1 MSSNPVNISI
11 ESPLQYFHKLS
22 SHQIKGQ
29 RAELFNGD
37 VDFALVVKEAPACSH
52 LNLRGSAQDQN
63 FVNGI
68 SQVLDI
74 ALPTE
79 PGTYNCSQEAAIY
92 WLGPDEWMLVS
103 RTEAAELEAALR
115 KVLSGHISL
124 VDVSGGQTLINLRGA
139 EDALQTLLKKSSV
152 YDFAAW
158 SRASKDSGHCT
169 QTTFAKA
176 TAVVSNKSDG
186 SFDLIVRRS
195 FADYIALWLL
205 DAGQEFGCRIE
216 G

>member
-1 MSSNPVNISI
+1 MSSNPVNISVDR
-11 ESPLQYFHKLS
+11 PLQYFHSLS
-22 SHQIKGQ
+22 SHQTDSQSTDI
-29 RAELFNGD
+29 FNGD
-37 VDFALVVKEAPACSH
+37 VDFGLVAKEAPLCTH
-52 LNLRGSAQDQN
+52 LNVRGSAQDQS
-63 FVNGI
+63 FVAGI
-68 SQVLDI
+68 SQLLGV
-74 ALPTE
+74 ALPAE
-79 PGTYNCSQEAAIY
+79 PGTYHCNQQQAIY

-103 RTEAAELEAALR
+103 QTGAVELEAVLR
-115 KVLSGHISL
+115 KTLSGHISI

-139 EDALQTLLKKSSV
+139 DSALRTLLKKSSV
-152 YDFAAW
+152 YDF
-158 SRASKDSGHCT
+158 DSWPQAKKEAGRCA

-195 FADYIALWLL
+195 FADYIAHWLL